1 MPKFLLIRR
10 KPTGEIDAPA
20 HAFNDTPHAARCAGL
35 QLARDGAAGS
45 VAARLFGD
53 ALGRRPIGTVWGH
66 PSGYDFRILEA
77 AFTEDGAP
85 ITPGMRV
92 FNYYDHEW
100 GTIDAGQFMHEGDL
114 SPGGKFFDHFYDFT
128 RENES
133 RSFKK
138 LNGQRLATKERP

>member
-1 MPKFLLIRR
+1 MSYIFIAHKDGVYQVFDPADTVEEAVRPAAQLLSVVRE
-10 KPTGEIDAPA
+10 EIKGLTTAPV
-20 HAFNDTPHAARCAGL
+20 
-35 QLARDGAAGS
+35 GS
-45 VAARLFGD
+45 LWR
-53 ALGRRPIGTVWGH
+53 H

-77 AFTEDGAP
+77 AFTEDGAL
-85 ITPGMRV
+85 ITPGIRV

-114 SPGGKFFDHFYDFT
+114 SPGGKFFDHWYDFT
-128 RENES
+128 REGES